1 MRNLLLTAALSVI
14 IVTAVSAQGEIVDL
28 TQTVFY
34 RNERTFGIILNTDG
48 YALGY
53 REGKRINFLNKRLY
67 EIEMGI
73 LKHPREVKLS
83 NPYFQSGSTFVFGKL
98 NCASYLRVGFGNQH
112 ELFSKEDLGGVA
124 IRYFWTAGPGLV
136 VYKPIYYEILH
147 PLPSPNEF
155 EIKEEKF
162 NAATHDPSLT
172 YGKASFAKGFNE
184 IGVIPGVYGKFGF
197 NFEYSKE
204 DKVIHSI
211 EIGTSFSA
219 FPRKVPIMAVEDN
232 KAIFLSPF
240 VSYRMGLI
248 IDPLDP
254 KSNRM
259 STIFI
264 RNR

>member
-14 IVTAVSAQGEIVDL
+14 IVTAVSGQGEIVDL
-28 TQTVFY
+28 QQTVFY

-48 YALGY
+48 YAFDY

-83 NPYFQSGSTFVFGKL
+83 NPYFQSGSSFVFGKL
-98 NCASYLRVGFGNQH
+98 NCVSYFRVGFGKQH

-124 IRYFWTAGPGLV
+124 IRYFWTVGPDLV
-136 VYKPIYYEILH
+136 VYKPIYYKVLY
-147 PLPSPNEF
+147 PLSLTEYQ
-155 EIKEEKF
+155 IKEEKF
-162 NAATHDPSLT
+162 NIAIHNPGDI
-172 YGKASFAKGFNE
+172 YGKASFGKGFNE

-204 DKVIHSI
+204 DKVIHAI
-211 EIGTSFSA
+211 EVGTTFSA
-219 FPRKVPIMAVEDN
+219 FPKKIPIMAVEDN
-232 KAIFLSPF
+232 KAIFLSLF

-254 KSNRM
+254 QSNRI

>member
-1 MRNLLLTAALSVI
+1 MTV
-14 IVTAVSAQGEIVDL
+14 VSGQGEIVDL
-28 TQTVFY
+28 KQTVFY

-48 YALGY
+48 YAFGY
-53 REGKRINFLNKRLY
+53 REGKRLNFLNKRLY

-98 NCASYLRVGFGNQH
+98 NCVSNLRVGFGQQH

-124 IRYFWTAGPGLV
+124 IRYFWTVGPELV
-136 VYKPIYYEILH
+136 IYKPIYYKVLYQIPLRPDEYEIR
-147 PLPSPNEF
+147 
-155 EIKEEKF
+155 EEKF
-162 NAATHDPSLT
+162 DAANHNPGNI
-172 YGKASFAKGFNE
+172 YGKASFGKGFDE

-204 DKVIHSI
+204 DKVIHAI
-211 EIGTSFSA
+211 EVGTSLSA
-219 FPRKVPIMAVEDN
+219 FPRRVPIMAVDDN
-232 KAIFLSPF
+232 KAIFLSLF

-254 KSNRM
+254 RSNRY